1 MNYKENE
8 YTQIM
13 WPDHCVKETYGEQ
26 FHWVKYTR
34 YGYYCKKGENFL
46 IDNVLP
52 FQKFKTRQI

>member
-26 FHWVKYTR
+26 FHSELNIQDTDIIV
-34 YGYYCKKGENFL
+34 KKGENF
-46 IDNVLP
+46 N
-52 FQKFKTRQI
+52 